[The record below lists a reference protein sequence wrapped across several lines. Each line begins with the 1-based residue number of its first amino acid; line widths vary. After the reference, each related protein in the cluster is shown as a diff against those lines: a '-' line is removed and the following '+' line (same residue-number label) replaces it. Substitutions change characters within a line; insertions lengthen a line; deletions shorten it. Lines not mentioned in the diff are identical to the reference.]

1 MEKTKKTKKQ
11 NIRAITITAVMSAAA
26 YVLMM
31 LDFSIPIMPS
41 FIKLD
46 FSELPALITAFAFGP
61 LWGVLVCFIKNLVHL
76 FFTSTMAIGEIS
88 NFVLGAIFV
97 GVAGLVYKRK
107 KTVKTAL
114 LSCVIGSVAMA
125 VISVFSNYFIVYPLY
140 YTVLGMPEAAILNMY
155 QIIRPSTKNL
165 FEAMVVFN
173 LPFNLCKG
181 LIDSVLCFIVY
192 KRLSPALKKQ

>member
-114 LSCVIGSVAMA
+114 LSCVIGSAAMA

-155 QIIRPSTKNL
+155 QLIRPSTKNL